1 MFCNECGRSVAE
13 GSKFCLNCGSPLRVA
28 TQQTVQVAAPV
39 QQPPPQAVQQAWSPP
54 NEEKKKGGGF
64 WSSGAG
70 ITLVVILGLALIAGV
85 TFGIIFLVKGDSN
98 NSVDAATVK
107 VWDEYESIADNDS
120 TNFATIKLDSASLTK
135 AQEDLK
141 KSQDKVTALEKTLKE
156 IGGTTA
162 RRQGTKNTNTRDI
175 KADQMAATLA
185 AYNAYVTK
193 MNELFKTLVGANLLD
208 PNVVN
213 TINGILA
220 DLQDLSAKVKTVS
233 NDFLA
238 NNTKVVTGTFN
249 PAILA
254 TPKTIATVVQNNVNA
269 SQAAEQQRLAA
280 EKAAADQAAANAEAE
295 AARREAERV
304 AAEQATQQGPRCP
317 NCGASDPSVW
327 MEMRGSYYC
336 YNCGYRQ
343 EK

>member
-1 MFCNECGRSVAE
+1 MFCAKCGSSNAE
-13 GSKFCLNCGSPLRVA
+13 GSKFCKECG
-28 TQQTVQVAAPV
+28 QTFPAAA
-39 QQPPPQAVQQAWSPP
+39 AVPAVPAP
-54 NEEKKKGGGF
+54 NEQESNKKKGGGF
-64 WSSGAG
+64 LTSGAG
-70 ITLVVILGLALIAGV
+70 IALVVILGLILIAGV

-98 NSVDAATVK
+98 NTVDAETVK
-107 VWDEYESIADNDS
+107 VWDEYDSIATNDS
-120 TNFATIKLDSASLTK
+120 TNFSTIKLDSASLTK

-141 KSQDKVTALEKTLKE
+141 KSQEKVVALEKTLKE
-156 IGGTTA
+156 TGGTTA
-162 RRQGTKNTNTRDI
+162 RRQGATNTNTRDI

-213 TINGILA
+213 TLNNILA
-220 DLQDLSAKVKTVS
+220 ELQTLSTKVKTAS

-249 PAILA
+249 PTILA
-254 TPKTIATVVQNNVNA
+254 TPKTIATEVQNNVNA
-269 SQAAEQQRLAA
+269 AQTAEQQRLAN
-280 EKAAADQAAANAEAE
+280 EKAAADQAAAATEAE

-304 AAEQATQQGPRCP
+304 AAEQASQQGQHCP
-317 NCGASDPSVW
+317 VCGASDPAVW
-327 MEMRGSYYC
+327 VEMRGSYKC

-343 EK
+343 EKQ